1 MAEEA
6 GESKTKFEID
16 GDELHLY
23 KTDQRST
30 SHYSCHV
37 PSDNEYGSI
46 VLDLEINSDLL
57 DRAFQKEIPKELIDT
72 DVDENINSLPCTPG
86 ENC

>member
-1 MAEEA
+1 MSEQT
-6 GESKTKFEID
+6 GEPKANFEID

-23 KTDQRST
+23 KTDRT
-30 SHYSCHV
+30 NHYSCQV

-46 VLDLEINSDLL
+46 VLDLEVNRDLL
-57 DRAFQKEIPKELIDT
+57 DRAFEKEIPKELT
-72 DVDENINSLPCTPG
+72 EPDVEENINNLPCTPG